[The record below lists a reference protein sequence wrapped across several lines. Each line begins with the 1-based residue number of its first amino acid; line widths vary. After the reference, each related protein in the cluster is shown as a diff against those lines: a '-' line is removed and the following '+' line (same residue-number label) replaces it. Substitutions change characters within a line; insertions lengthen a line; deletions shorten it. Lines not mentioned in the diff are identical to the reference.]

1 MNVLFVVPYVP
12 NLVRTRPYNLIRHLT
27 ARGNRVTVLTV
38 WANEQERA
46 DLAQLRQICDE
57 VHAVPMPL
65 WHSLLKSALAL
76 PNPKNPLQ
84 SVYSWKPELVAHLNG
99 NSPYDVVHV
108 EHLRGSR
115 YGLHL
120 RAHTHLPVVWDS
132 VDCITHLFRQAAS
145 QSKSIKGRFRSWLDL
160 DRTAWYEG
168 WLLDKFNHVLVTSPV
183 DREALLSLKHQ
194 GSLPAPISVLGN
206 GVDVDHFSPDPT
218 VQREPATLVIS
229 GKMSYHANVT
239 MTLHLV
245 REIMPYVWQ
254 QRPEAKLLVVGKDPT
269 REIQALAEN
278 PNIIVTGTVDSLP
291 PYLQKATVAVAP
303 ITYGAGIQ
311 NKILEAMGCGTPVVT
326 TPQAVAA
333 LCIEPGR
340 DILVADS
347 PESYAQAILDVLD
360 NPELQ
365 ETLSRNGRL
374 YVEQYHHWPNVAA
387 RLEAIYAEAIEAA
400 SHHPS
405 SRTLSLQNSNHRI

>member
-1 MNVLFVVPYVP
+1 MNVLFIVPYVP
-12 NLVRTRPYNLIRHLT
+12 SLVRTRPYNLIRHLS

-46 DLAQLRQICDE
+46 DLTALQEICDE
-57 VHAVPMPL
+57 LIALPMPL
-65 WHSLLKSALAL
+65 WHSLLNSVLAF
-76 PNPKNPLQ
+76 PNRKKPLQ
-84 SVYSWKPELVAHLNG
+84 SVYSWKPKLAAHLNG
-99 NSPYDVVHV
+99 RLPYDVVHV

-115 YGLHL
+115 YGLYAREHSN
-120 RAHTHLPVVWDS
+120 LPVVWDS
-132 VDCITHLFRQAAS
+132 VDCITHLFKQAAS
-145 QSKSIKGRFRSWLDL
+145 QSKNLKGRLRSWLDL
-160 DRTAWYEG
+160 ERTAWYEG

-183 DREALLSLKHQ
+183 DREALLSLKLE
-194 GSLPAPISVLGN
+194 GSTPAPISVLGN
-206 GVDVDHFSPDPT
+206 GVDVDHFRPDPT
-218 VQREPATLVIS
+218 VEREPDTLVIS

-245 REIMPYVWQ
+245 HEIMPHVWQ
-254 QRPEAKLLVVGKDPT
+254 KCPNAKLLVVGKDPT

-278 PNIIVTGTVDSLP
+278 PNIVVTGTVDALP

-326 TPQAVAA
+326 TPQAVSA

-340 DILVADS
+340 DLLVADT
-347 PESYAQAILDVLD
+347 PESYAQAILSVLAESRQQE
-360 NPELQ
+360 EL
-365 ETLSRNGRL
+365 SKNGRI

-387 RLEAIYAEAIEAA
+387 RLETIYAKAIESVSNPAT
-400 SHHPS
+400 
-405 SRTLSLQNSNHRI
+405 RLLSLQQ

>member
-1 MNVLFVVPYVP
+1 MNVLFIVPYVP
-12 NLVRTRPYNLIRHLT
+12 NLVRTRPYNLIRHLA

-38 WANEQERA
+38 CANEQEQA
-46 DLAQLRQICDE
+46 DLDHLQEICHE
-57 VHAVPMPL
+57 VHALPMPL
-65 WHSLLKSALAL
+65 WHSLLNSLLAL
-76 PNPKNPLQ
+76 PSRKPLQ
-84 SVYSWKPELVAHLNG
+84 SVYSWKPELVAHING
-99 NSPYDVVHV
+99 RSPYDVVHV

-115 YGLHL
+115 YGLHFKE
-120 RAHTHLPVVWDS
+120 TGHLPVVWDS
-132 VDCITHLFRQAAS
+132 VDCITHLFRQAAT
-145 QSKSIKGRFRSWLDL
+145 QSKSIKGRLRSWLDVE
-160 DRTAWYEG
+160 RTAWYEG

-183 DREALLSLKHQ
+183 DRDALLGLKPQ
-194 GSLPAPISVLGN
+194 GSTPSPISVLGN
-206 GVDVDHFSPDPT
+206 GVDVEHFSPDAS
-218 VQREPATLVIS
+218 VAREPDTLVIS

-245 REIMPYVWQ
+245 NEIMPHVWQ

-278 PNIIVTGTVDSLP
+278 PNIVVTGTVDALP

-333 LCIEPGR
+333 LCIEPER

-347 PESYAQAILDVLD
+347 PESYAQAILTVLESSQRQE
-360 NPELQ
+360 ELG
-365 ETLSRNGRL
+365 RNGRL

-387 RLEAIYAEAIEAA
+387 RLETIYAEAIDS
-400 SHHPS
+400 SHRQSTRP
-405 SRTLSLQNSNHRI
+405 LSIQQ

>member
-12 NLVRTRPYNLIRHLT
+12 NLVRTRPYNLIRHLS

-38 WANEQERA
+38 WSNEQEYA
-46 DLAQLRQICDE
+46 DLEPLRQICAE
-57 VHAVPMPL
+57 VRAIPMPL
-65 WHSLLKSALAL
+65 WHSLLNSALAL
-76 PNPKNPLQ
+76 PSRKPLQ
-84 SVYSWKPELVAHLNG
+84 SVYSWKPAWISRLIDINA
-99 NSPYDVVHV
+99 YDVVHV

-115 YGLHL
+115 YGLHFKQNS
-120 RAHTHLPVVWDS
+120 RLPVVWDS
-132 VDCITHLFRQAAS
+132 VDCITHLFRQASS
-145 QSKSIKGRFRSWLDL
+145 QSKNLKGRLRSWLDL
-160 DRTAWYEG
+160 ERTARYEG

-183 DREALLSLKHQ
+183 DREALLGLKPN

-206 GVDVDHFSPDPT
+206 GVDVTHFSPDPA
-218 VQREPATLVIS
+218 VEREPETLVIS

-245 REIMPYVWQ
+245 HQIMPHVWQ
-254 QRPEAKLLVVGKDPT
+254 KRPNVKLLVVGKDPT
-269 REIQALAEN
+269 REIQALAQN
-278 PNIIVTGTVDSLP
+278 PNIIVTGTVDALP

-311 NKILEAMGCGTPVVT
+311 NKILEAMSCGTPVVT

-333 LCIEPGR
+333 LCIEPER

-347 PESYAQAILDVLD
+347 SEAYAQAILSVLE
-360 NPELQ
+360 NRARQ
-365 ETLSRNGRL
+365 EMLGNNGRI

-387 RLEAIYAEAIEAA
+387 RLETIYAEAIET
-400 SHHPS
+400 S
-405 SRTLSLQNSNHRI
+405 SQPISSPALSL